1 MIKFFVRILKF
12 SGKYKGRVLSA
23 ALFAFIKGICIMMP
37 LFLGFLLFNE
47 FYEGTITVLRCLI
60 YFAGMAA
67 SLAVHILATNLSDRL
82 QSTAGYKIFAEKRME
97 LGARLR
103 KLPMGY
109 FTAGNI
115 GKISSVLSSDM
126 VFVEENVMQ
135 SIADM
140 LGNGFSALLI
150 NTAKGKHILNAIYD
164 KMYLYETSL
173 DEVVRGNG
181 NLSSPSKMPVQRK
194 TIYLRIKQEGWTS
207 VEKTE
212 CKYNR
217 LFPVVSKYIPKRIK
231 KLLKKVLK

>member
-97 LGARLR
+97 LGAA
-103 KLPMGY
+103 P
-109 FTAGNI
+109 
-115 GKISSVLSSDM
+115 S
-126 VFVEENVMQ
+126 
-135 SIADM
+135 
-140 LGNGFSALLI
+140 
-150 NTAKGKHILNAIYD
+150 
-164 KMYLYETSL
+164 ETSY
-173 DEVVRGNG
+173 G
-181 NLSSPSKMPVQRK
+181 
-194 TIYLRIKQEGWTS
+194 
-207 VEKTE
+207 
-212 CKYNR
+212 
-217 LFPVVSKYIPKRIK
+217 
-231 KLLKKVLK
+231 LLYGGQISAK

>member
-23 ALFAFIKGICIMMP
+23 ALFAFIKGICITMP

-109 FTAGNI
+109 FTAGDI
-115 GKISSVLSSDM
+115 GKNSSGVSSGM
-126 VFVEENVMQ
+126 VFVGGKGQQ
-135 SIADM
+135 S
-140 LGNGFSALLI
+140 LSLLP
-150 NTAKGKHILNAIYD
+150 N
-164 KMYLYETSL
+164 
-173 DEVVRGNG
+173 
-181 NLSSPSKMPVQRK
+181 
-194 TIYLRIKQEGWTS
+194 
-207 VEKTE
+207 
-212 CKYNR
+212 
-217 LFPVVSKYIPKRIK
+217 
-231 KLLKKVLK
+231 